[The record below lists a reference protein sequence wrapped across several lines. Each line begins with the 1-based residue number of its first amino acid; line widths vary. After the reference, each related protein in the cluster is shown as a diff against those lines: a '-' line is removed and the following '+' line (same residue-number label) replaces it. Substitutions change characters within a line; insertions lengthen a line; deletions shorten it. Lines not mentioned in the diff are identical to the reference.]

1 MADRFAFA
9 DLEGSLRALAPRIA
23 VPAAPSIAP
32 AVVARLETERMR
44 RPRPPFPGLA
54 LWTRRRALVFAAL
67 AVLALLSL
75 AAAARFT
82 IGAVQIRVQPTPSVT
97 ASPPPPFDLGALGP
111 ARSPSDAA
119 ANVRFAAALP
129 SGPAP
134 DAAYNVESVTSR
146 RSVAF
151 AWLPTA
157 TYPQIEGTPW
167 GLILL
172 EIPGDEEFVLKS
184 VNSFE
189 DIVPALV
196 NGRRAEWIP
205 AAHQL
210 ELRTASGSET
220 FSVDGNV
227 LIWERNGVTYRLE
240 TALGLDDAIALAESI
255 PS

>member
-1 MADRFAFA
+1 MADRFA
-9 DLEGSLRALAPRIA
+9 DLEGSLRSLAPRIA
-23 VPAAPSIAP
+23 VPVAPSIAP
-32 AVVARLETERMR
+32 AVIARLETERMR

-67 AVLALLSL
+67 AVLALLAL

-97 ASPPPPFDLGALGP
+97 GSPPPPFDLTVLGP
-111 ARSPSDAA
+111 ARSPADAA
-119 ANVRFAAALP
+119 ASVRFTAGLP

-134 DAAYNVESVTSR
+134 AGAYVVEGPTGR

-151 AWLPTA
+151 AWLPSA

-172 EIPGDEEFVLKS
+172 EIPGDDELVLKS

-189 DIVPALV
+189 NVVPAV
-196 NGRRAEWIP
+196 VDGQRAEWIP
-205 AAHQL
+205 TAHELQL
-210 ELRTASGSET
+210 TTADGSKT
-220 FSVDGNV
+220 FSVGGNV

-240 TALGLDDAIALAESI
+240 TALGFDDAIALAESI
-255 PS
+255 PG